1 MRTKKKRTQGIQ
13 ETKNNFKIQMIMVNI
28 NSRQKTITKNNSRI
42 FMVEMMKFQKR
53 KLFLGPSK
61 TGTLRKEERKKVRNR
76 IRIPKVNT

>member
-13 ETKNNFKIQMIMVNI
+13 ETKNNFKIHMIMVNI

>member
-61 TGTLRKEERKKVRNR
+61 TDTLRKEERKKVRNR